1 MLRAILLH
9 HSSNEDHIRPIL
21 ILTDGS
27 QGFELEPKDAVVKGL
42 MSVNGKMF
50 IANVDAD
57 RMGIHGHRL
66 VINEDNSIE
75 KVSFKTFIFLKGFLD
90 IFLPIHTK
98 AFQLALKGLAEMGG
112 SKGTQGK

>member
-1 MLRAILLH
+1 M
-9 HSSNEDHIRPIL
+9 

-50 IANVDAD
+50 IANIDAD

-75 KVSFKTFIFLKGFLD
+75 KVSFAEYLYIKIIYLEIIEIEKRNVLQFLKLSRP
-90 IFLPIHTK
+90 L
-98 AFQLALKGLAEMGG
+98 LV
-112 SKGTQGK
+112 